1 MPSRPK
7 SAAARRKSAR
17 PYVFGHWG
25 GLCVFL
31 DDGRVE
37 MDTNTIER
45 GMRPQ
50 KLTAKNA
57 LFAGSDAGARS
68 WAIVASLIETCKLNG
83 VEPFAYLKDVLQ
95 SMGPP
100 DQSPRRIAAL
110 VQRQSDRQNLRA
122 RATRTGGRHR
132 GIR

>member
-1 MPSRPK
+1 MERLGEISGKTKLAEHIR
-7 SAAARRKSAR
+7 
-17 PYVFGHWG
+17 YVLGHWD

-57 LFAGSDAGARS
+57 LFAGSDAGAQR
-68 WAIVASLIETCKLNG
+68 WAIVASLIETCLCR
-83 VEPFAYLKDVLQ
+83 
-95 SMGPP
+95 M
-100 DQSPRRIAAL
+100 
-110 VQRQSDRQNLRA
+110 
-122 RATRTGGRHR
+122 RHR
-132 GIR
+132 AVYAAASAKCRAGWAASLAMTEPAVLYTADAKLPVYSELVRMV